1 MNGTERPKAK
11 TNGIKCNFTPLLRN
25 HRWWNGPLLGRPKR
39 PEKVSF
45 RENKARMAISAFFAI
60 PAKVIF
66 RRNGFDSSRIRGS
79 PASTGIANG
88 NTTIT
93 PFCFWSF
100 VSRHPCDVNA
110 PRSIMK
116 VASLWAKIVSFP
128 LSMACCTLLC
138 TGWWSS
144 YILCKARSYNIQI
157 VVVHPV
163 VHTCW
168 QMHFL
173 RRITPPSTLLRSRI
187 AFTHVGYI
195 RGWLPTQIPFLS
207 VYSLSTLRSSLLEK
221 RPGQDKANSGIIL
234 STLFRRSPRYLHAL
248 FRG

>member
-11 TNGIKCNFTPLLRN
+11 TNGIKCNFHPLLRN
-25 HRWWNGPLLGRPKR
+25 HRWWNGPLLSSRNASRRSLFAKTKRGWQYRPSLQFPRKSYSV
-39 PEKVSF
+39 E
-45 RENKARMAISAFFAI
+45 M
-60 PAKVIF
+60 
-66 RRNGFDSSRIRGS
+66 GFDSSRIRGS

-128 LSMACCTLLC
+128 LSMACCTLPY
-138 TGWWSS
+138 TGWSS

-173 RRITPPSTLLRSRI
+173 GRITPPSTLFKIKDTFAHVGYGWLPPQIRTGYIFGVCLKFLRSRVKM
-187 AFTHVGYI
+187 A
-195 RGWLPTQIPFLS
+195 RS
-207 VYSLSTLRSSLLEK
+207 RYS
-221 RPGQDKANSGIIL
+221 
-234 STLFRRSPRYLHAL
+234 
-248 FRG
+248 